1 MASFAKRASDGLRN
15 TWFEQTKVGKFIV
28 NVLVELDHV
37 TWPTKDE
44 VVNSAV
50 VVIITTL
57 ILGFFVGGVDLLLSQ
72 LFGWLATVAQQVQV

>member
-1 MASFAKRASDGLRN
+1 MSNIAKRASDSLRN
-15 TWFEQTKVGKFIV
+15 TWFDRTRFGKFIV

-57 ILGFFVGGVDLLLSQ
+57 ILGAFIGGIDSALLVFFRQVTRMTAGG
-72 LFGWLATVAQQVQV
+72 

>member
-1 MASFAKRASDGLRN
+1 MASLAKRASDGLRN
-15 TWFEQTKVGKFIV
+15 TWFEQTRVGKFIV

-50 VVIITTL
+50 VVIVTTL
-57 ILGFFVGGVDLLLSQ
+57 IFGAFIGGVDVVLAQ
-72 LFGWLATVAQQVQV
+72 FFKWLAGLGMAS

>member
-1 MASFAKRASDGLRN
+1 MTSLAKRASDGLRN
-15 TWFEQTKVGKFIV
+15 TWFEQTRFGKFIV

-44 VVNSAV
+44 VVSSAI

-57 ILGFFVGGVDLLLSQ
+57 ILSIFIGGVDLA
-72 LFGWLATVAQQVQV
+72 LAKVFNVLADMARGA